1 VQTRALLDQLTML
14 LFPVG
19 QAYLWRDA
27 DGITLV
33 DTGMV
38 GSAQAIEQAVRTLGC
53 APSDVDRVVITH
65 FHDDHAGGAAEVGSW
80 PGVTI
85 LAHRCDAPVIRG
97 ETPGPPP
104 DFTDE
109 ERALHASITAGGVL
123 PPAPPARVDREL
135 EDGDVLDFGG
145 GAHVLGVPGHT
156 DGSLALFL
164 PAHGV
169 LFTGDVVASHQGQ
182 VLLGPFNLDRRTAS
196 ASFRRL
202 AALDSRMAL
211 FGHGEPV
218 TRNARAALSAAVP
231 ALPH

>member
-38 GSAQAIEQAVRTLGC
+38 GSAQAIERAVRTLGC

-104 DFTDE
+104 D
-109 ERALHASITAGGVL
+109 LHGRG
-123 PPAPPARVDREL
+123 
-135 EDGDVLDFGG
+135 
-145 GAHVLGVPGHT
+145 
-156 DGSLALFL
+156 
-164 PAHGV
+164 
-169 LFTGDVVASHQGQ
+169 
-182 VLLGPFNLDRRTAS
+182 
-196 ASFRRL
+196 
-202 AALDSRMAL
+202 
-211 FGHGEPV
+211 
-218 TRNARAALSAAVP
+218 ARAAREHHRRRCAAAGATRARRP
-231 ALPH
+231 